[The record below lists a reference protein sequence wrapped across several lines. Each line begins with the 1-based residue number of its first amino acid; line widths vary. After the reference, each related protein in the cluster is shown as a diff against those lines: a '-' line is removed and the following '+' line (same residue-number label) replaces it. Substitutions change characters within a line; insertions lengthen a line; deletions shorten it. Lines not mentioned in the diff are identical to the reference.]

1 MKITVLGGGSNFV
14 PGFVAAMCKDPEIL
28 PEPKCVCTTLI

>member
-14 PGFVAAMCKDPEIL
+14 PGFVAAICKNAEIFAGGNMCL
-28 PEPKCVCTTLI
+28 